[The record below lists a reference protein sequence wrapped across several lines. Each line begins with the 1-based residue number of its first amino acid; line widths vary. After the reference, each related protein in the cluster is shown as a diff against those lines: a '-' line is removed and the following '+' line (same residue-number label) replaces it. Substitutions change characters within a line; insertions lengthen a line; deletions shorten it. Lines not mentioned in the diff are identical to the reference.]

1 MQTSNLTQTI
11 HPQSEAAVPR
21 RTSFPRQSRL
31 TRWGRAAALAGAL
44 VLSLSAAVR
53 EAAAAEDTGRDAFL
67 RAIAEVETGN
77 NPRKVGRLGERGQ
90 YQFRLATWRQHT
102 SRPFREAHSP
112 SVAYTVA
119 ARHYDWILQ
128 SLERNGKRA
137 TPFMIA
143 AAWNSGVTR
152 VNSGRIPAVSRDYA
166 QRVVNLASL
175 WSPTIRAASITGT
188 ATAVASN

>member
-1 MQTSNLTQTI
+1 MQTSNLTQNS
-11 HPQSEAAVPR
+11 HPQFEAAATR
-21 RTSFPRQSRL
+21 RDSFPLQSRL
-31 TRWGRAAALAGAL
+31 VRFARSAAVAFAL
-44 VLSLSAAVR
+44 VFALSAVR
-53 EAAAAEDTGRDAFL
+53 EAAAAQDNGRDAFL

-102 SRPFREAHSP
+102 KRPFGEAHSP
-112 SVAYTVA
+112 SIAHAVAS
-119 ARHYDWILQ
+119 RHYDWILQ
-128 SLERNGKRA
+128 TLQRNGKQP

-152 VNSGRIPAVSRDYA
+152 VSSGRIPAVSRDYA

-175 WSPTIRAASITGT
+175 WSPAIRAASITGT
-188 ATAVASN
+188 ATAVAAN